1 MKTFGYMRKSLLIAL
16 SISICILFSAC
27 GSDSISSEGGN
38 NGNLN
43 DVVSVGDIE
52 YGATFAIIKG
62 LVNLSALN
70 IGSGSFEYGAQ
81 VSITEDYS
89 HPFSKTTKSLE
100 GNEFEVLINQLPAN
114 SKLYYRVFVRI
125 GGNVYY
131 SKSKYFTTKD
141 YNNITS
147 TGGIS
152 NITLSS
158 AVAICDVNLSS
169 LGNESYGLGIAY
181 SLSKEM
187 QKDVIKIDSH
197 YNTQNLNDGHIPVN
211 IKGLLPATTY
221 YYCSY
226 TRSGENYKYGEI
238 KSFTTLSN
246 DKYEYLNTLEAID
259 ISGTRATLK
268 GWSKLESLYERGSV
282 KYYFNYTDKIE
293 FITTSSQ
300 LVHLADGQINNGY
313 ITAMISSLSENTQY
327 YYRIVAEVDNII
339 IAKGEIQSFTTDLY
353 EAPEGYSLV
362 WHDEFDK
369 GSELNGSDWTHEVQ
383 KDHWVNNELQSYV
396 NHKSPD
402 GKLVTEIKGGKL
414 HINCFKEN
422 GKVYSGRV
430 YAHVNEGWQYGYF
443 EASIKLPKGKG
454 TWPAF
459 WMMPVGND
467 WNTNPWPMCG
477 EIDIMEEV
485 GVVPNEVSSSVHTQD
500 YNHTKNT
507 QKTHAMTIA
516 DAEGAFH
523 TYALLWTPDE
533 ITTYVDG
540 QEQLHVTKAALG
552 SGHNQWPFHYAFY
565 PIFNLAWGGDWG
577 GMQGVDEGALPITM
591 EIDYIRIFQ
600 K

>member
-1 MKTFGYMRKSLLIAL
+1 MLFDTLLLSVTVALSGCSESGKYTYYEGNATPDATITTTQESLIFAEDGGKATFDVSTTGKEWGVYATENFIKVDYENTNTPKGTVTVIVEENPTTYERTGSVVVMSGNARKS
-16 SISICILFSAC
+16 ISVTQKA
-27 GSDSISSEGGN
+27 
-38 NGNLN
+38 
-43 DVVSVGDIE
+43 
-52 YGATFAIIKG
+52 A
-62 LVNLSALN
+62 
-70 IGSGSFEYGAQ
+70 
-81 VSITEDYS
+81 
-89 HPFSKTTKSLE
+89 HKS
-100 GNEFEVLINQLPAN
+100 N
-114 SKLYYRVFVRI
+114 
-125 GGNVYY
+125 
-131 SKSKYFTTKD
+131 
-141 YNNITS
+141 
-147 TGGIS
+147 
-152 NITLSS
+152 
-158 AVAICDVNLSS
+158 
-169 LGNESYGLGIAY
+169 
-181 SLSKEM
+181 
-187 QKDVIKIDSH
+187 
-197 YNTQNLNDGHIPVN
+197 
-211 IKGLLPATTY
+211 
-221 YYCSY
+221 
-226 TRSGENYKYGEI
+226 
-238 KSFTTLSN
+238 
-246 DKYEYLNTLEAID
+246 
-259 ISGTRATLK
+259 
-268 GWSKLESLYERGSV
+268 
-282 KYYFNYTDKIE
+282 
-293 FITTSSQ
+293 
-300 LVHLADGQINNGY
+300 
-313 ITAMISSLSENTQY
+313 
-327 YYRIVAEVDNII
+327 
-339 IAKGEIQSFTTDLY
+339 
-353 EAPEGYSLV
+353 APEGYSLV
-362 WHDEFDK
+362 WNDEFNN
-369 GSELNGSDWTHEVQ
+369 GSELNAADWTHEVQ
-383 KDHWVNNELQSYV
+383 NSGWVNNELQNYV

-414 HINCFKEN
+414 RINCFKEN

-485 GVVPNEVSSSVHTQD
+485 GAVPNEVSSSVHTQD

-540 QEQLHVTKAALG
+540 KEQLHVTKAALG